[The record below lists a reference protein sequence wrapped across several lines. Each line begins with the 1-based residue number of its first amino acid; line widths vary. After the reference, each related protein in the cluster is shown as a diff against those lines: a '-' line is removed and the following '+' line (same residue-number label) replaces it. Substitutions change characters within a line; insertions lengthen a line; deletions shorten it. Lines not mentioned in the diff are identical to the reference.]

1 MGICIEMSDQN
12 DGAFLGGLLIG
23 GAIGAIAA
31 LLYAP
36 RSGKDTRKVL
46 KKSLDTLPDLAEEL
60 TETFQSQA
68 DQLSDTARRNWEG
81 TLQRLQEA
89 IAAGVEASQAESDRL
104 EKATDEDIYAAQDID
119 PSQN

>member
-1 MGICIEMSDQN
+1 MSEQNN

-60 TETFQSQA
+60 SETVQAQA

-89 IAAGVEASQAESDRL
+89 IAAGVEASQAESQRL
-104 EKATDEDIYAAQDID
+104 DNQTEAEIYSASDID
-119 PSQN
+119 PSKN

>member
-1 MGICIEMSDQN
+1 MSDQN